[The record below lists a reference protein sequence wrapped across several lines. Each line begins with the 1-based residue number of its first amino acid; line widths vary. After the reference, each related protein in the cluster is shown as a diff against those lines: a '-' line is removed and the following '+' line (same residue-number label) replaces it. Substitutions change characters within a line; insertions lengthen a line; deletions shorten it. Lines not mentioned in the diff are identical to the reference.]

1 MNEGCCTDTM
11 VTVSADNY
19 FQQAISQSPGKL
31 AGGKS
36 VTNCPTTSPGKSNL
50 VPAEVND
57 SSISSR
63 KSFSRVAEIS
73 PISARKNISVVRTED
88 ISCVFDGVANTG
100 FRSVGDVVGQYSPR
114 SGFDLYNGGN
124 YLSDTIPGL
133 ISYVVICTFIQQKI
147 SRLVQRSND
156 LDGCHKVVHCWQH
169 KASSTQKCTV
179 TNFRD
184 YALIARLFSDDT
196 ADLLQQ
202 VLAALDGSL
211 ADDSKILALA
221 NSLIAF
227 CSDAEQC
234 ESLSFPGKCSV
245 GFVASQLILWKK
257 RFEHSDEE
265 GRAGTKD
272 AGKRLKTGSHFKR
285 LIREFNAIVGPLGIA
300 IKSRALPLRLILG
313 RSSLANEHWLVVNE
327 NKLHGFLAKCSRLP
341 SQREIKDQVLRHS
354 DDATALKLFSSYE
367 RRRIEHQERQWLATA
382 AAAVSCFLPL
392 GKIDYA
398 VRSVRQ
404 FREAAYRAKNLQ
416 ILDEKLAR
424 ISRFFGA
431 RMARLYDSDAGVL
444 KSILEEAFWVIR
456 AKRDRT
462 RIKKVHATTQ
472 GGLDVAAAVVGSTAS
487 VLVPGIGGVVSDVG
501 FGTAKLV
508 AATSTI
514 GIRAR
519 TDRQNQQLGRIE
531 TKVYAALKNAH
542 NSACCDEEREEIVS
556 LARALFDLTKVQVL
570 LLFKR
575 SDTNDL
581 VTAKDLIRLRFNN
594 TPIDEVDEGAGI
606 NGAQM
611 AMA

>member
-1 MNEGCCTDTM
+1 MNEGCSTGTM
-11 VTVSADNY
+11 VTVSPDNY
-19 FQQAISQSPGKL
+19 SQQTISQSPAKL
-31 AGGKS
+31 AGGKR
-36 VTNCPTTSPGKSNL
+36 VAKCPITSSGKSDL
-50 VPAEVND
+50 VPVKVND
-57 SSISSR
+57 KLISSR
-63 KSFSRVAEIS
+63 KSCSKVAEIS
-73 PISARKNISVVRTED
+73 PIAARKNISVVRSED
-88 ISCVFDGVANTG
+88 ICCMFDGVANTG
-100 FRSVGDVVGQYSPR
+100 LRSVGDVAGQYSPR
-114 SGFDLYNGGN
+114 SGFDLYNGGD

-133 ISYVVICTFIQQKI
+133 ISYVVICAFIQQKI

-156 LDGCHKVVHCWQH
+156 FDGYHKVVHCWQN
-169 KASSTQKCTV
+169 KESSTRKCTV
-179 TNFRD
+179 TDFRD
-184 YALIARLFSDDT
+184 YALIARLFSDKT
-196 ADLLQQ
+196 ADPLRQ

-211 ADDSKILALA
+211 ADHSKILVLA
-221 NSLIAF
+221 NSMIAF

-234 ESLSFPGKCSV
+234 ESLSFPGKWSV

-257 RFEHSDEE
+257 RFEHSGEE
-265 GRAGTKD
+265 DRAGTQG
-272 AGKRLKTGSHFKR
+272 AGKRLKTDRHFKR
-285 LIREFNAIVGPLGIA
+285 LIREFNAIVGPMGIVL
-300 IKSRALPLRLILG
+300 KSRALPLRLLPG
-313 RSSLANEHWLVVNE
+313 PPATQHWLVVNE
-327 NKLHGFLAKCSRLP
+327 KKLHGFLAKCSRLP
-341 SQREIKDQVLRHS
+341 SQSEIKDQVLRHS

-382 AAAVSCFLPL
+382 AAAVSSFLPL

-416 ILDEKLAR
+416 ILDEKLVR
-424 ISRFFGA
+424 ISSFFGA
-431 RMARLYDSDAGVL
+431 RKMRLYGSDGVL
-444 KSILEEAFWVIR
+444 QSILEEAFWVIR

-462 RIKKVHATTQ
+462 RIKKVHATAQ

-519 TDRQNQQLGRIE
+519 TDRKNQQFGRIE
-531 TKVYAALKNAH
+531 TKVYASLKRAH
-542 NSACCDEEREEIVS
+542 NSAGCDEEKEEIVS
-556 LARALFDLTKVQVL
+556 LARALFDLGKEQVM

-575 SDTNDL
+575 SDTDDL

-594 TPIDEVDEGAGI
+594 TPIDVADEGVGI

>member
-1 MNEGCCTDTM
+1 MNEGCSTATM
-11 VTVSADNY
+11 VTVSPDNY
-19 FQQAISQSPGKL
+19 SQQTISQSSGKL

-36 VTNCPTTSPGKSNL
+36 VAKCPVTSLGKSDL
-50 VPAEVND
+50 VPAKVND
-57 SSISSR
+57 KLISSR
-63 KSFSRVAEIS
+63 NACSKVAEIS
-73 PISARKNISVVRTED
+73 PISARKNISVVRSED
-88 ISCVFDGVANTG
+88 ISCMFDGVANTG
-100 FRSVGDVVGQYSPR
+100 LRSVGDVAGQYSHR

-156 LDGCHKVVHCWQH
+156 LDGCHKVVHCWQN

-179 TNFRD
+179 ADFRD
-184 YALIARLFSDDT
+184 YALIARLFNDDT
-196 ADLLQQ
+196 SDPLRR

-211 ADDSKILALA
+211 ADDSKILVLA

-227 CSDAEQC
+227 CSDAEQY
-234 ESLSFPGKCSV
+234 ESLSFPGKWSV
-245 GFVASQLILWKK
+245 DFVASQLILWKK
-257 RFEHSDEE
+257 RFEHCGEE
-265 GRAGTKD
+265 DRAGTKD
-272 AGKRLKTGSHFKR
+272 VGKRLKTGSHFKR
-285 LIREFNAIVGPLGIA
+285 LMREFNAIVGPMGIA
-300 IKSRALPLRLILG
+300 IKFRALPIRLMPG
-313 RSSLANEHWLVVNE
+313 PLATQHWLVVNE
-327 NKLHGFLAKCSRLP
+327 RKLHGFLAKCSRLP
-341 SQREIKDQVLRHS
+341 SQSEIKDQVLRHS

-382 AAAVSCFLPL
+382 AAAVSSFLPL
-392 GKIDYA
+392 GKIDYV

-416 ILDEKLAR
+416 ILDEKLVR
-424 ISRFFGA
+424 ISRFFGD
-431 RMARLYDSDAGVL
+431 RKTRLYGSDAGVL

-456 AKRDRT
+456 AKRERT
-462 RIKKVHATTQ
+462 RIKKVHATAQ

-519 TDRQNQQLGRIE
+519 MDRKNQQFGRIE
-531 TKVYAALKNAH
+531 TKVYAALKRAH
-542 NSACCDEEREEIVS
+542 NSAGCDEEKEEIVS
-556 LARALFDLTKVQVL
+556 LARALFDLGKEQVM

-575 SDTNDL
+575 SDTDDL
-581 VTAKDLIRLRFNN
+581 VIAKDLIRLRFNN
-594 TPIDEVDEGAGI
+594 TPIDVADEGVGI